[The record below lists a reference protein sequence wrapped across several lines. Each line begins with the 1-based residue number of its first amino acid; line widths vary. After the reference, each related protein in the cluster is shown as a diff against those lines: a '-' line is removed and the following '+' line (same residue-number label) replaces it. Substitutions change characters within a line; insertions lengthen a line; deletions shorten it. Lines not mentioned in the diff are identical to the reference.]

1 VTTYV
6 GSFTGRQILLAMRDS
21 GRPSRMTVVVLRL
34 SPLWLFLLVVG
45 GYAGVLGWRPGA
57 LAMLAAVC
65 CRVTGHLLVG
75 LTEYRRTM
83 REPWPKVSPLDHDD
97 DW

>member
-1 VTTYV
+1 
-6 GSFTGRQILLAMRDS
+6 MRDR
-21 GRPSRMTVVVLRL
+21 GRPSRVTVVVLRL
-34 SPLWLFLLVVG
+34 SPLWLLPLVAG
-45 GYAGVLGWRPGA
+45 AYAGALGWRVGA

-65 CRVTGHLLVG
+65 CRVAGHLLVG

-83 REPWPKVSPLDHDD
+83 REPWPRVPPLDDDD